1 MAHHSALWW
10 SSCAT
15 CVWKCENIA
24 GSDFDISKVDLW
36 KLLSLLSQRIKIKDS
51 EAHFVQFTYCLV
63 VDSVVKNHIL
73 DSAEVFQSRKDF

>member
-1 MAHHSALWW
+1 M
-10 SSCAT
+10 
-15 CVWKCENIA
+15 
-24 GSDFDISKVDLW
+24 W

-73 DSAEVFQSRKDF
+73 DLAEVFQSRKDF